1 MAQDFISLH
10 SFLQH
15 WLGHRQL
22 TKRTVEAFPEN
33 QLFQFSMG
41 AMRPFGEQFAELLG
55 MALPSVEGIA
65 CGDWSTFSAV
75 TERRKDAMLDLWNS
89 QTEELARRVPLLTL
103 ESLHAQH
110 VAFGQWPMTGV
121 DLLRYVV
128 DNEIHHRAQGF
139 VYLRT
144 LGIEPPA
151 FWERS

>member
-1 MAQDFISLH
+1 MAEDYISLA

-22 TKRTVEAFPEN
+22 TKRTLEAFPEDR
-33 QLFQFSMG
+33 LFTFSLG
-41 AMRPFGEQFAELLG
+41 GMRSFGEQFSELLG

-65 CGDWSTFSAV
+65 TGDWSTFKPV
-75 TERRKDAMLDLWNS
+75 TARDKDTMLAIWSS
-89 QTEELARRVPLLTL
+89 QSDELARRVPLLTL

-110 VAFGQWPMTGV
+110 VAFGQWPMSGV

-139 VYLRT
+139 VYLRA
-144 LGIEPPA
+144 LGIDPPP
-151 FWERS
+151 FWERG